1 MPSVGELREPLSVRS
16 RPNSLAWR
24 AGAAFCSE
32 SSRSR
37 TAPMVFGIGSVS
49 WSLNGRGYNVSR
61 HCRSVLSPTTVSISQ
76 AAARILVGQSHERGV
91 ERASPC
97 AVDLRGL
104 RATWAWEPHFLR
116 KSRLLIP
123 A

>member
-1 MPSVGELREPLSVRS
+1 MPSESANSEPLSVRS
-16 RPNSLAWR
+16 RPNSLAHA

-37 TAPMVFGIGSVS
+37 TASVVFSDIGSVR

-76 AAARILVGQSHERGV
+76 AAARSSSGSPMNAAW

-104 RATWAWEPHFLR
+104 ACDLG
-116 KSRLLIP
+116 L
-123 A
+123 